1 VDELNKDLQDCLE
14 KWENGIKALKDA
26 KPRDRVI
33 GEMNRASSIIRDMLN
48 ESFDSITVDSKEVY
62 DDIKAYIHNIAPEKE
77 NILKLHN
84 GKNKIFEQFG
94 LEKQIKSL
102 FGRSVSLPNGGYLII
117 EHTEALHVID
127 VNSGNKSNSEE
138 DQEATALSVNL
149 EAAKEIARQLR
160 LRDMG
165 GIIVVDFIDM
175 KKAENKRTLFDVMRD
190 EMKGDRSKYT
200 VLPLSKFGLLQIT
213 RQRVRPEMNIVTR
226 ETCPTCGGTG
236 TIQASILVSDV
247 ISNNLDYILTKQNER
262 GITISLHPFL
272 HSYFTKGLISEQMK
286 WFFHYKTWVKL
297 IKDSSLGVVDFKFHN
312 RYGEEIEIVPV
323 N

>member
-1 VDELNKDLQDCLE
+1 MLR
-14 KWENGIKALKDA
+14 DA

-62 DDIKAYIHNIAPEKE
+62 DDIKAYIHNIAPDKE

-138 DQEATALSVNL
+138 DQEATALS
-149 EAAKEIARQLR
+149 
-160 LRDMG
+160 
-165 GIIVVDFIDM
+165 
-175 KKAENKRTLFDVMRD
+175 KRNCSPV
-190 EMKGDRSKYT
+190 
-200 VLPLSKFGLLQIT
+200 
-213 RQRVRPEMNIVTR
+213 
-226 ETCPTCGGTG
+226 
-236 TIQASILVSDV
+236 ASA
-247 ISNNLDYILTKQNER
+247 
-262 GITISLHPFL
+262 
-272 HSYFTKGLISEQMK
+272 
-286 WFFHYKTWVKL
+286 
-297 IKDSSLGVVDFKFHN
+297 
-312 RYGEEIEIVPV
+312 
-323 N
+323 